1 LSVTGSSN
9 CKEFYR
15 LHLQMVELFK
25 RLQPPPSN
33 DPSDNWK
40 RVIIINKKCARV
52 ADHPAAPPPLPR
64 QALPSGGGQR
74 ANSLIQNSP
83 QCARVQLALPTTSE
97 QANAPPRDTAAGP
110 PQRWGWRNG
119 GHGATALAEGQ
130 RCAVASVAR
139 ACSTRGRLPLP
150 SYPAGG

>member
-1 LSVTGSSN
+1 
-9 CKEFYR
+9 

-52 ADHPAAPPPLPR
+52 ADHPIHRSDSACGGQASAPPRTASPR

-130 RCAVASVAR
+130 RCAVASVAQ